1 MTESGGPPTEPYEQG
16 AGGYPQPG
24 PPPQQ
29 RPAGGP
35 YAGPYQQAPPPY
47 PYPAPQPPGHPYPVA
62 YPGQVPGVP
71 PYGGYYYGP
80 GPYAPMYQQPVVA
93 SQPGNGL
100 AVASLVLGITSILFS
115 WLGLL
120 TLVQVVLA
128 MTFGGIGISR
138 ANQGASG
145 KGLAIA
151 GLILGC
157 VGLVI
162 YFFVGLASFGLGWL
176 V

>member
-1 MTESGGPPTEPYEQG
+1 M
-16 AGGYPQPG
+16 
-24 PPPQQ
+24 
-29 RPAGGP
+29 
-35 YAGPYQQAPPPY
+35 
-47 PYPAPQPPGHPYPVA
+47 

-71 PYGGYYYGP
+71 PAPYGGGYYYGP
-80 GPYAPMYQQPVVA
+80 GPYAPMYQQPVA
-93 SQPGNGL
+93 RAQPGNGM
-100 AVASLVLGITSILFS
+100 AVASLVLGITSIVFS

-128 MTFGGIGISR
+128 LTFGGMGISR
-138 ANQGASG
+138 ANQGAGG

-151 GLILGC
+151 GLVLGC

-162 YFFVGLASFGLGWL
+162 YFFVGLASFGIGWL